1 VEDFVKQSW
10 ETIPTVCNSPGGNV
24 SMADTLEKRDD
35 KEPGYSAWLDLPL
48 STREPMSAKDAKAAR
63 KALQALDTRTTVQ
76 RMLGEPPLWRS
87 ALAQK
92 ARDKES
98 VAEVMGGRRFV

>member
-1 VEDFVKQSW
+1 MAARVQDFVKQGW
-10 ETIPTVCNSPGGNV
+10 EKVPRLTQAARGNV
-24 SMADTLEKRDD
+24 SMVSTLEERDD

-76 RMLGEPPLWRS
+76 RMLGEPPRWRS

-92 ARDKES
+92 GLVD
-98 VAEVMGGRRFV
+98 